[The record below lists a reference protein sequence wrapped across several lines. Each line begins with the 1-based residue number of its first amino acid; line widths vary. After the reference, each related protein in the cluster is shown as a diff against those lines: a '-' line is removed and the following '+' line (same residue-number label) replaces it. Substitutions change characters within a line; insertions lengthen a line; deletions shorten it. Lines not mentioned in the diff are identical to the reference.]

1 MYECVKRMLHD
12 RFVRAEREM
21 WDGLPEGSV
30 AAMASRRT
38 GVLRKSTAD
47 AGLEWD
53 GHTAILN
60 DLAVAFDGQYFDQ
73 IRRYYDKLSAMALLA
88 AGAPPEGVDHRPD
101 MSLAIGPFVV
111 DSGLSAC
118 PATEI
123 QPDQLHALHVTT
135 LPPCQT
141 NA

>member
-1 MYECVKRMLHD
+1 MYECVKRMLND
-12 RFVRAEREM
+12 LFARAERELR
-21 WDGLPEGSV
+21 DEFPEGSV
-30 AAMASRRT
+30 AAMASRRIRA
-38 GVLRKSTAD
+38 LRKATAD
-47 AGLEWD
+47 PGLEWD

-60 DLAVAFDGQYFDQ
+60 DLAAAFDGKYFAQ
-73 IRRYYDKLSAMALLA
+73 IRRYYDGLSSMALLA

-123 QPDQLHALHVTT
+123 QPDQLHALHVMT